1 MVQRN
6 KLRINYRNMDIRRLI
21 SIYLDLS
28 TFVNNLGGNL
38 NSTKHPTL
46 FVGKLEICVF
56 ETIKQ
61 TNMS

>member
-1 MVQRN
+1 MGQRN

-38 NSTKHPTL
+38 NSTKHTTL

-56 ETIKQ
+56 ETI
-61 TNMS
+61 